1 MNTNNILVAENLS
14 YVYEDNNL
22 EAVKNVSLA
31 VSRGS
36 YVAILGLNGS
46 GKSTLARLLCGLLQ
60 PTTGKVEVFSENKAP
75 IGIVFQSPKNQIIA
89 SIVKTDTSF
98 GPENLGFSASE
109 TENIVLSSLKAVSL
123 EEKLEDFTS
132 NLSLGQTQKLA
143 LAGILSLNPDL
154 LILDESVS
162 MIDPVSRK
170 EILAFLDKLNAQG
183 KTIIHI
189 THDLD
194 EAERASR
201 ILVMEDGI
209 LVRDENSLDK
219 TDPFIKSHFCIDDGD
234 IGASSGIL
242 GDAVSEASSSATAVH
257 SAQANSGV
265 SAFQA
270 GSTVPAVHTVLASSG
285 VLASQADS
293 SVPAVHS
300 AQASSGVS
308 ASQASST
315 VSDSHTPQAPSK
327 EPASQAD
334 SSAQASSGV
343 PAFQAGSSA
352 TAVHTVQ
359 ASSGVSAFPADSSVS
374 APHTA
379 QANSEKS
386 AAEASTQQTNLY
398 LKNITFAYPG
408 ENPLYKD
415 FSLSFKA
422 GSLTA
427 IMGKSGGGKST
438 LFEIAS
444 GLLEPQSGE
453 ILAIE
458 RPVLALQEAE
468 SALFENF
475 AADDV
480 AFGPINKGLT
490 GKKLK
495 EKVVSSM
502 ELTGLEYSV
511 FGNRNTQA
519 LSGGEKRRLSLAGI
533 IALDSPVIIFD
544 EPTAGLDPKG
554 RKQIFET
561 LRKLSNQ
568 GKTVI
573 FSTHREEEAKIA
585 DRQIK
590 IENGKI
596 LFDSEIPPQKIDLE
610 KLTKFETLEGAGLL
624 KKLNGLSMGLYE
636 KKDSVIHKLPPV
648 AKYLVFLGAFL
659 SSIFLKS
666 IPLSLVSLGIALLYA
681 ALAKMPFKK
690 PLKSF
695 FGLLPWVLFFLLIQ
709 FFFFPINPGDT
720 VLLHFGIIRIT
731 MEKILISVK
740 SILHLATAI
749 FMIFGFMYSADEK
762 DILEGFK
769 KLIPSKSASLIL
781 VMIFRFIPLLAD
793 EASLIIKVQLIRG
806 GLGETKGFFNRV
818 RKLLPL
824 FVPLINRTLERSSN
838 MADALTARYF

>member
-1 MNTNNILVAENLS
+1 MNTNNIIQAENLS

-22 EAVKNVSLA
+22 EAVKNVSFA

-46 GKSTLARLLCGLLQ
+46 GKSTLARLLCGIYQ
-60 PTTGKVEVFSENKAP
+60 PSSGNVKIFSESKAP
-75 IGIVFQSPKNQIIA
+75 VGIVFQSPKNQIIA

-98 GPENLGFSASE
+98 GPENLGFSATE

-123 EEKLEDFTS
+123 EEKIEDFTA

-143 LAGILSLNPDL
+143 LAGILALNPDL

-170 EILAFLDKLNAQG
+170 EILDFLDKLNAQG

-189 THDLD
+189 THDLE
-194 EAERASR
+194 EAERANR
-201 ILVMEDGI
+201 ILVMEDGVLI
-209 LVRDENSLDK
+209 RDENSLDK
-219 TDPFIKSHFCIDDGD
+219 TDSFIKSHFCIDEGD
-234 IGASSGIL
+234 IGAGSRTIAFQASFSTKS
-242 GDAVSEASSSATAVH
+242 DSCVQASSEEVASQAGSSVSAVH
-257 SAQANSGV
+257 SVLADSKEHALQVV
-265 SAFQA
+265 SPTDVASTVQA
-270 GSTVPAVHTVLASSG
+270 GSEELASQAGSSAIASHTVLAS
-285 VLASQADS
+285 
-293 SVPAVHS
+293 
-300 AQASSGVS
+300 
-308 ASQASST
+308 
-315 VSDSHTPQAPSK
+315 
-327 EPASQAD
+327 
-334 SSAQASSGV
+334 
-343 PAFQAGSSA
+343 
-352 TAVHTVQ
+352 
-359 ASSGVSAFPADSSVS
+359 
-374 APHTA
+374 
-379 QANSEKS
+379 SEKS
-386 AAEASTQQTNLY
+386 AAEASTQETSLF

-408 ENPLYKD
+408 QNPLYKD
-415 FSLSFKA
+415 FSLSFKK

-453 ILAIE
+453 VLATE

-480 AFGPINKGLT
+480 AFGPINKGLA
-490 GKKLK
+490 GKRLK

-511 FGNRNTQA
+511 FGNRSTQA

-533 IALDSPVIIFD
+533 IAIDSPVIIFD

-573 FSTHREEEAKIA
+573 FSTHREEEAQFA

-596 LFDSEIPPQKIDLE
+596 LFDSEVDISEKSEIQSENSK
-610 KLTKFETLEGAGLL
+610 KLTKFETLEGASLL

-648 AKYLVFLGAFL
+648 AKYLVFLGFFL
-659 SSIFLKS
+659 TSIFLKT
-666 IPLSLVSLGIALLYA
+666 IPLSLINLGIALLYA

-709 FFFFPINPGDT
+709 FFFFPINQGDT
-720 VLLHFGIIRIT
+720 VLLHFGIIKIT
-731 MEKILISVK
+731 VEKILISVK

-749 FMIFGFMYSADEK
+749 FMIFGFMYSANEK

-818 RKLLPL
+818 QKLLPL

>member
-170 EILAFLDKLNAQG
+170 EILDFLDKLNAQG

-201 ILVMEDGI
+201 ILVMENGI
-209 LVRDENSLDK
+209 LVKDTCSLDK

-234 IGASSGIL
+234 IGADSGDL
-242 GDAVSEASSSATAVH
+242 GDAVS
-257 SAQANSGV
+257 G
-265 SAFQA
+265 
-270 GSTVPAVHTVLASSG
+270 
-285 VLASQADS
+285 
-293 SVPAVHS
+293 
-300 AQASSGVS
+300 
-308 ASQASST
+308 
-315 VSDSHTPQAPSK
+315 
-327 EPASQAD
+327 
-334 SSAQASSGV
+334 
-343 PAFQAGSSA
+343 
-352 TAVHTVQ
+352 
-359 ASSGVSAFPADSSVS
+359 ADSSVS
-374 APHTA
+374 ATHTA
-379 QANSEKS
+379 QAPSGVPASQSDSSATATHTVLAPSEKS
-386 AAEASTQQTNLY
+386 AAEASTQQTSLY

-596 LFDSEIPPQKIDLE
+596 LFDSEIPPQEIDSE

-720 VLLHFGIIRIT
+720 VLFHFGIIRIT
-731 MEKILISVK
+731 VEKILISVK

>member
-1 MNTNNILVAENLS
+1 MNTNNIIQAENLS

-22 EAVKNVSLA
+22 EAVKNVSFA

-46 GKSTLARLLCGLLQ
+46 GKSTLARLLCGIYQ
-60 PTTGKVEVFSENKAP
+60 PSSGNVKIFSESKAP
-75 IGIVFQSPKNQIIA
+75 VGIVFQSPKNQIIA

-98 GPENLGFSASE
+98 GPENLGFSATE

-123 EEKLEDFTS
+123 EEKIEDFTA

-143 LAGILSLNPDL
+143 LAGILALNPDL

-170 EILAFLDKLNAQG
+170 EILDFLDELNAQG

-189 THDLD
+189 THDLE
-194 EAERASR
+194 EAERANR
-201 ILVMEDGI
+201 ILVMEDGVLI
-209 LVRDENSLDK
+209 RDENSLDK
-219 TDPFIKSHFCIDDGD
+219 TDSFIKSHFCIDEGD
-234 IGASSGIL
+234 IGAGSRTI
-242 GDAVSEASSSATAVH
+242 
-257 SAQANSGV
+257 
-265 SAFQA
+265 AFQA
-270 GSTVPAVHTVLASSG
+270 GSEEHALQVVSPTDVAS
-285 VLASQADS
+285 
-293 SVPAVHS
+293 
-300 AQASSGVS
+300 
-308 ASQASST
+308 
-315 VSDSHTPQAPSK
+315 
-327 EPASQAD
+327 
-334 SSAQASSGV
+334 
-343 PAFQAGSSA
+343 
-352 TAVHTVQ
+352 TVQ
-359 ASSGVSAFPADSSVS
+359 ASSEEVASQTGSSATTSHSVLAS
-374 APHTA
+374 
-379 QANSEKS
+379 SEKS
-386 AAEASTQQTNLY
+386 AAEASTQQTCHF

-408 ENPLYKD
+408 QNPLYKD
-415 FSLSFKA
+415 FSLSFKK

-453 ILAIE
+453 VLATE

-480 AFGPINKGLT
+480 AFGPINKGLA
-490 GKKLK
+490 GKRLK

-511 FGNRNTQA
+511 FGNRSTQA

-533 IALDSPVIIFD
+533 IAIDSPVIIFD

-573 FSTHREEEAKIA
+573 FSTHREEEAQFA

-596 LFDSEIPPQKIDLE
+596 LFDSEVDISEKSENQSENSE
-610 KLTKFETLEGAGLL
+610 KLTKFETLEGASLL

-648 AKYLVFLGAFL
+648 AKYLVFLGFFL
-659 SSIFLKS
+659 TSIFLKT

-709 FFFFPINPGDT
+709 FFFFPINQGDT
-720 VLLHFGIIRIT
+720 VLLHFGFIKIT
-731 MEKILISVK
+731 VEKILISVK

-818 RKLLPL
+818 QKLLPL

>member
-1 MNTNNILVAENLS
+1 M
-14 YVYEDNNL
+14 
-22 EAVKNVSLA
+22 
-31 VSRGS
+31 
-36 YVAILGLNGS
+36 S
-46 GKSTLARLLCGLLQ
+46 G
-60 PTTGKVEVFSENKAP
+60 
-75 IGIVFQSPKNQIIA
+75 
-89 SIVKTDTSF
+89 
-98 GPENLGFSASE
+98 
-109 TENIVLSSLKAVSL
+109 
-123 EEKLEDFTS
+123 
-132 NLSLGQTQKLA
+132 
-143 LAGILSLNPDL
+143 
-154 LILDESVS
+154 
-162 MIDPVSRK
+162 
-170 EILAFLDKLNAQG
+170 
-183 KTIIHI
+183 
-189 THDLD
+189 
-194 EAERASR
+194 
-201 ILVMEDGI
+201 
-209 LVRDENSLDK
+209 
-219 TDPFIKSHFCIDDGD
+219 
-234 IGASSGIL
+234 
-242 GDAVSEASSSATAVH
+242 
-257 SAQANSGV
+257 
-265 SAFQA
+265 
-270 GSTVPAVHTVLASSG
+270 
-285 VLASQADS
+285 
-293 SVPAVHS
+293 
-300 AQASSGVS
+300 
-308 ASQASST
+308 
-315 VSDSHTPQAPSK
+315 
-327 EPASQAD
+327 
-334 SSAQASSGV
+334 
-343 PAFQAGSSA
+343 AGSSA
-352 TAVHTVQ
+352 TAVHTAQVSSEKPASQADSSTTAPHTVQ
-359 ASSGVSAFPADSSVS
+359 AS
-374 APHTA
+374 
-379 QANSEKS
+379 SEKS
-386 AAEASTQQTNLY
+386 AAEASTHQTSLY

-596 LFDSEIPPQKIDLE
+596 LFDSEIPPQEIDSE

-720 VLLHFGIIRIT
+720 VLFHFGIIRIT
-731 MEKILISVK
+731 VEKILVSVK

-818 RKLLPL
+818 QKLLPL

>member
-1 MNTNNILVAENLS
+1 MNTNNIIQAENLS

-22 EAVKNVSLA
+22 EAVKNVSFA

-46 GKSTLARLLCGLLQ
+46 GKSTLARLLCGLLK
-60 PTTGKVEVFSENKAP
+60 PTKGNVEVFSENKAP

-98 GPENLGFSASE
+98 GPENLGFSATE
-109 TENIVLSSLKAVSL
+109 TENIVLSSLKTVSL
-123 EEKLEDFTS
+123 EEKIEDFTA

-143 LAGILSLNPDL
+143 LAGILALNPDL

-170 EILAFLDKLNAQG
+170 EILDFLDELNAQG

-189 THDLD
+189 THDLE
-194 EAERASR
+194 EAERANR
-201 ILVMEDGI
+201 ILVMEDGVLI
-209 LVRDENSLDK
+209 RDENSLDK
-219 TDPFIKSHFCIDDGD
+219 TDSFVREHFCIDESDAGSEEVALQVVSPTD
-234 IGASSGIL
+234 VASTVQASSSDW
-242 GDAVSEASSSATAVH
+242 GDAVSGAGSSATAL
-257 SAQANSGV
+257 
-265 SAFQA
+265 
-270 GSTVPAVHTVLASSG
+270 HTVLASS
-285 VLASQADS
+285 
-293 SVPAVHS
+293 
-300 AQASSGVS
+300 
-308 ASQASST
+308 
-315 VSDSHTPQAPSK
+315 
-327 EPASQAD
+327 
-334 SSAQASSGV
+334 
-343 PAFQAGSSA
+343 
-352 TAVHTVQ
+352 
-359 ASSGVSAFPADSSVS
+359 
-374 APHTA
+374 
-379 QANSEKS
+379 EKS
-386 AAEASTQQTNLY
+386 AAKASTQQTCLF

-408 ENPLYKD
+408 QNPLYKD
-415 FSLSFKA
+415 FSLSFKK

-453 ILAIE
+453 VLATE

-480 AFGPINKGLT
+480 AFGPINKGLA
-490 GKKLK
+490 GKRLK

-511 FGNRNTQA
+511 FGNRSTQA

-533 IALDSPVIIFD
+533 IAIDSPVIIFD

-596 LFDSEIPPQKIDLE
+596 LFDSEVDISEKSENQSENSE
-610 KLTKFETLEGAGLL
+610 KLTKFETLEGASLL

-648 AKYLVFLGAFL
+648 AKYLVFLGFFL
-659 SSIFLKS
+659 ISIFLKT
-666 IPLSLVSLGIALLYA
+666 IPLSLVNLGIALLYA

-709 FFFFPINPGDT
+709 FFFFPINQGDT
-720 VLLHFGIIRIT
+720 VLLHFGIIKIT
-731 MEKILISVK
+731 VEKILISVK

-818 RKLLPL
+818 QKLLPL
-824 FVPLINRTLERSSN
+824 FVPLINRTLERSRN

>member
-1 MNTNNILVAENLS
+1 MNTNNIIQAENLS

-22 EAVKNVSLA
+22 EAVKNVSFA

-46 GKSTLARLLCGLLQ
+46 GKSTLARLLCGIYQ
-60 PTTGKVEVFSENKAP
+60 PSSGNVKIFSESKTP
-75 IGIVFQSPKNQIIA
+75 VGIVFQSPKNQIIA

-98 GPENLGFSASE
+98 GPENLGFSATE

-123 EEKLEDFTS
+123 EEKIEDFTS
-132 NLSLGQTQKLA
+132 TLSLGQTQKLA
-143 LAGILSLNPDL
+143 LAGILALNPDL

-170 EILAFLDKLNAQG
+170 EILDFLDKLNAQG

-189 THDLD
+189 THDLE
-194 EAERASR
+194 EAERANR

-209 LVRDENSLDK
+209 LIRDESSLDK
-219 TDPFIKSHFCIDDGD
+219 TDSFVREHFCLEGV
-234 IGASSGIL
+234 GLGNL
-242 GDAVSEASSSATAVH
+242 GDAVSEA
-257 SAQANSGV
+257 
-265 SAFQA
+265 
-270 GSTVPAVHTVLASSG
+270 
-285 VLASQADS
+285 
-293 SVPAVHS
+293 
-300 AQASSGVS
+300 
-308 ASQASST
+308 
-315 VSDSHTPQAPSK
+315 
-327 EPASQAD
+327 
-334 SSAQASSGV
+334 
-343 PAFQAGSSA
+343 GSSA
-352 TAVHTVQ
+352 TASHSVLANSGVPASQAGSSVSAVHSVLADSKEHALQVVSPTDVDSTVQ
-359 ASSGVSAFPADSSVS
+359 ASSGFA
-374 APHTA
+374 
-379 QANSEKS
+379 
-386 AAEASTQQTNLY
+386 AAEASTQETSLF
-398 LKNITFAYPG
+398 LKNLTFAYPG
-408 ENPLYKD
+408 QNPLYKD
-415 FSLSFKA
+415 FSLSFKK

-453 ILAIE
+453 VLATE

-480 AFGPINKGLT
+480 AFGPINKGLA

-511 FGNRNTQA
+511 FGNRSTQA

-533 IALDSPVIIFD
+533 IAIDSPVIIFD

-596 LFDSEIPPQKIDLE
+596 LFDSEVDISENSENQSENSE
-610 KLTKFETLEGAGLL
+610 KLTKFETLEGASLL

-648 AKYLVFLGAFL
+648 AKYLVFLGFFL
-659 SSIFLKS
+659 TSIFLKT

-709 FFFFPINPGDT
+709 FFFFPINKGDT
-720 VLLHFGIIRIT
+720 ILLHFGIIKIT
-731 MEKILISVK
+731 VEKILISVK

-824 FVPLINRTLERSSN
+824 FVPLISRTLERANN

>member
-1 MNTNNILVAENLS
+1 MNTNNIIQAENLS

-22 EAVKNVSLA
+22 EAVKNVSFA

-46 GKSTLARLLCGLLQ
+46 GKSTLARLLCGIYQ
-60 PTTGKVEVFSENKAP
+60 PSSGNVKIFSESKAP
-75 IGIVFQSPKNQIIA
+75 VGIVFQSPKNQIIA

-98 GPENLGFSASE
+98 GPENLGFSATE

-123 EEKLEDFTS
+123 EEKIEDFTA

-143 LAGILSLNPDL
+143 LAGILALNPDL

-170 EILAFLDKLNAQG
+170 EILDFLDELNAQG

-189 THDLD
+189 THDLE
-194 EAERASR
+194 EAERANR
-201 ILVMEDGI
+201 ILVMEDGVLI
-209 LVRDENSLDK
+209 RDENSLDK
-219 TDPFIKSHFCIDDGD
+219 TDSFIKSHFCIDEGD
-234 IGASSGIL
+234 IGAGSRTI
-242 GDAVSEASSSATAVH
+242 
-257 SAQANSGV
+257 
-265 SAFQA
+265 AFQA
-270 GSTVPAVHTVLASSG
+270 GSEEHALQVVSPTDVAS
-285 VLASQADS
+285 
-293 SVPAVHS
+293 
-300 AQASSGVS
+300 
-308 ASQASST
+308 
-315 VSDSHTPQAPSK
+315 
-327 EPASQAD
+327 
-334 SSAQASSGV
+334 
-343 PAFQAGSSA
+343 
-352 TAVHTVQ
+352 TVQ
-359 ASSGVSAFPADSSVS
+359 ASSEEVASQTGSSATTSHSVLAS
-374 APHTA
+374 
-379 QANSEKS
+379 SEKS
-386 AAEASTQQTNLY
+386 AAEASTQQTCLF

-408 ENPLYKD
+408 QNPLYKD
-415 FSLSFKA
+415 FSLSFKK

-453 ILAIE
+453 VLATE

-480 AFGPINKGLT
+480 AFGPINKGLA
-490 GKKLK
+490 GKRLK

-511 FGNRNTQA
+511 FGNRSTQA

-533 IALDSPVIIFD
+533 IAIDSPVIIFD

-573 FSTHREEEAKIA
+573 FSTHREEEAQFA

-596 LFDSEIPPQKIDLE
+596 LFDSEVDISEKSENQSENSE
-610 KLTKFETLEGAGLL
+610 KLTKFETLEGASLL

-648 AKYLVFLGAFL
+648 AKYLVFLGFFL
-659 SSIFLKS
+659 TSIFLKT

-709 FFFFPINPGDT
+709 FFFFPINQGDT
-720 VLLHFGIIRIT
+720 VLLHFGFIKIT
-731 MEKILISVK
+731 VEKILISVK

-781 VMIFRFIPLLAD
+781 VMIFRFIPLLAE

-818 RKLLPL
+818 QKLLPL

>member
-1 MNTNNILVAENLS
+1 MNTNKIIQAENLS

-22 EAVKNVSLA
+22 EAVKNVSFA

-46 GKSTLARLLCGLLQ
+46 GKSTLARLLCGLLK
-60 PTTGKVEVFSENKAP
+60 PTKGNVEVFSENKAP

-89 SIVKTDTSF
+89 SIVKTDTGF
-98 GPENLGFSASE
+98 GPNNLGFSASE

-123 EEKLEDFTS
+123 EEKIEDFTA

-143 LAGILSLNPDL
+143 LAGILALNPDL

-170 EILAFLDKLNAQG
+170 EILDFLDKLNAQG

-189 THDLD
+189 THDLE
-194 EAERASR
+194 EAEKANR
-201 ILVMEDGI
+201 ILVMENGV
-209 LVRDENSLDK
+209 LVRDESSLDK
-219 TDPFIKSHFCIDDGD
+219 DDSFIKSHFCIDESD
-234 IGASSGIL
+234 
-242 GDAVSEASSSATAVH
+242 
-257 SAQANSGV
+257 
-265 SAFQA
+265 A
-270 GSTVPAVHTVLASSG
+270 GSGTI
-285 VLASQADS
+285 
-293 SVPAVHS
+293 
-300 AQASSGVS
+300 
-308 ASQASST
+308 
-315 VSDSHTPQAPSK
+315 
-327 EPASQAD
+327 
-334 SSAQASSGV
+334 
-343 PAFQAGSSA
+343 AFQAGSSA
-352 TAVHTVQ
+352 TALHTVR
-359 ASSGVSAFPADSSVS
+359 AS
-374 APHTA
+374 
-379 QANSEKS
+379 SEKS
-386 AAEASTQQTNLY
+386 AAEASTQETSLF

-408 ENPLYKD
+408 QNPLYKD
-415 FSLSFKA
+415 FSLSFKTS
-422 GSLTA
+422 SLTA

-453 ILAIE
+453 VLATE

-480 AFGPINKGLT
+480 AFGPINKGLA
-490 GKKLK
+490 GKRLK

-511 FGNRNTQA
+511 FGNRSTQA

-533 IALDSPVIIFD
+533 IAIDSPVIIFD

-596 LFDSEIPPQKIDLE
+596 LFDSEVDISEKSENQSENSE
-610 KLTKFETLEGAGLL
+610 KLTKFETLEGASLL

-648 AKYLVFLGAFL
+648 AKYLVFLGFFL
-659 SSIFLKS
+659 TSIFLKT

-709 FFFFPINPGDT
+709 FFFFPINKGDT
-720 VLLHFGIIRIT
+720 ILLHFGIIKIT
-731 MEKILISVK
+731 VEKILISVK

-824 FVPLINRTLERSSN
+824 FVPLISRTLERANN

>member
-170 EILAFLDKLNAQG
+170 EILDFLDKLNAQG

-194 EAERASR
+194 EAEKASR
-201 ILVMEDGI
+201 ILVMENGI
-209 LVRDENSLDK
+209 LVKDAYSLDK

-234 IGASSGIL
+234 IGADSGNL
-242 GDAVSEASSSATAVH
+242 GDAVS
-257 SAQANSGV
+257 G
-265 SAFQA
+265 
-270 GSTVPAVHTVLASSG
+270 
-285 VLASQADS
+285 
-293 SVPAVHS
+293 
-300 AQASSGVS
+300 
-308 ASQASST
+308 
-315 VSDSHTPQAPSK
+315 
-327 EPASQAD
+327 
-334 SSAQASSGV
+334 
-343 PAFQAGSSA
+343 AGSSA
-352 TAVHTVQ
+352 TAVHTVL
-359 ASSGVSAFPADSSVS
+359 APSGVLASLADSTVS

-379 QANSEKS
+379 QANSEELASLADSSATAVHSALAPSEEPASLAGSSVSAPHTVQASSEKS
-386 AAEASTQQTNLY
+386 AAEASTQQTSLY

-554 RKQIFET
+554 RKQIFKT

-596 LFDSEIPPQKIDLE
+596 LFDSEIPPQEIDSE

-731 MEKILISVK
+731 VEKILISVK

>member
-1 MNTNNILVAENLS
+1 MNTNNIIQAENLS

-22 EAVKNVSLA
+22 EAVKNVSFA

-46 GKSTLARLLCGLLQ
+46 GKSTLARLLCGIYQ
-60 PTTGKVEVFSENKAP
+60 PSSGNVKIFSESKAP
-75 IGIVFQSPKNQIIA
+75 VGIVFQSPKNQIIA
-89 SIVKTDTSF
+89 SIVKTDTEF
-98 GPENLGFSASE
+98 GPENLGFSATE
-109 TENIVLSSLKAVSL
+109 TENIVLSSLKTVSL
-123 EEKLEDFTS
+123 EEKIEDFTA

-143 LAGILSLNPDL
+143 LAGILALNPDL

-170 EILAFLDKLNAQG
+170 EILDFLDRENQKG

-194 EAERASR
+194 EAERANR
-201 ILVMEDGI
+201 ILVMENGVLI
-209 LVRDENSLDK
+209 RDDNSLDK
-219 TDPFIKSHFCIDDGD
+219 DDSFIKSHFCIDEGD
-234 IGASSGIL
+234 IGTGSRTI
-242 GDAVSEASSSATAVH
+242 
-257 SAQANSGV
+257 
-265 SAFQA
+265 AFQA
-270 GSTVPAVHTVLASSG
+270 
-285 VLASQADS
+285 DF
-293 SVPAVHS
+293 S
-300 AQASSGVS
+300 AK
-308 ASQASST
+308 
-315 VSDSHTPQAPSK
+315 SDSC
-327 EPASQAD
+327 
-334 SSAQASSGV
+334 V
-343 PAFQAGSSA
+343 QAGSEEHALQVVSP
-352 TAVHTVQ
+352 TDVDSTVQ
-359 ASSGVSAFPADSSVS
+359 ASSGFA
-374 APHTA
+374 
-379 QANSEKS
+379 
-386 AAEASTQQTNLY
+386 AAEASTQQTCLF

-408 ENPLYKD
+408 QNPLYKD
-415 FSLSFKA
+415 FSLSFKS
-422 GSLTA
+422 GSLIA

-453 ILAIE
+453 VLATE

-596 LFDSEIPPQKIDLE
+596 LFDSEVDISEKSENQSENSE
-610 KLTKFETLEGAGLL
+610 KLTKFETLEGASLL

-636 KKDSVIHKLPPV
+636 KKDSIIHKLPPV
-648 AKYLVFLGAFL
+648 AKYLVFLGFFL
-659 SSIFLKS
+659 TSIFLKS

-709 FFFFPINPGDT
+709 FFFFPINKEDT
-720 VLLHFGIIRIT
+720 ILLHFGIIKIT
-731 MEKILISVK
+731 VEKILISVK

-824 FVPLINRTLERSSN
+824 FVPLINRTLERSNN

>member
-170 EILAFLDKLNAQG
+170 EILDFLDKLNTQG

-194 EAERASR
+194 EAEKASR
-201 ILVMEDGI
+201 ILVMEDGV

-219 TDPFIKSHFCIDDGD
+219 DDPFIKSHFCIDDGD
-234 IGASSGIL
+234 IGADSDVL
-242 GDAVSEASSSATAVH
+242 ADAVS
-257 SAQANSGV
+257 G
-265 SAFQA
+265 A
-270 GSTVPAVHTVLASSG
+270 G
-285 VLASQADS
+285 
-293 SVPAVHS
+293 
-300 AQASSGVS
+300 
-308 ASQASST
+308 
-315 VSDSHTPQAPSK
+315 
-327 EPASQAD
+327 
-334 SSAQASSGV
+334 
-343 PAFQAGSSA
+343 
-352 TAVHTVQ
+352 
-359 ASSGVSAFPADSSVS
+359 SSVS

-379 QANSEKS
+379 QVSSGVPASQAGSSATAPHTAQANSGVPASQAGSSVSDSHTAQASSEKS
-386 AAEASTQQTNLY
+386 AAEASTQQTSLY

-554 RKQIFET
+554 RKQIFKT

-596 LFDSEIPPQKIDLE
+596 LFDSEISPQKIDLE

-731 MEKILISVK
+731 VEKILISVK

>member
-60 PTTGKVEVFSENKAP
+60 PATGKVEVFSENKAP

-170 EILAFLDKLNAQG
+170 EILDFLDELNAKG

-201 ILVMEDGI
+201 ILVMENGI
-209 LVRDENSLDK
+209 LVKDACSLDK
-219 TDPFIKSHFCIDDGD
+219 TDSFIKSHFCIDDGD
-234 IGASSGIL
+234 IGA
-242 GDAVSEASSSATAVH
+242 
-257 SAQANSGV
+257 
-265 SAFQA
+265 
-270 GSTVPAVHTVLASSG
+270 GST
-285 VLASQADS
+285 
-293 SVPAVHS
+293 
-300 AQASSGVS
+300 
-308 ASQASST
+308 
-315 VSDSHTPQAPSK
+315 
-327 EPASQAD
+327 
-334 SSAQASSGV
+334 
-343 PAFQAGSSA
+343 A

-359 ASSGVSAFPADSSVS
+359 ASSEEPASLASSSVSAVHTVQAPSEKSASLAGSTVS

-379 QANSEKS
+379 QASSEKS
-386 AAEASTQQTNLY
+386 AAEASTQQTSLY

-415 FSLSFKA
+415 FSLSFKT

-720 VLLHFGIIRIT
+720 VLFHFGIIRIT
-731 MEKILISVK
+731 VEKILISVK

>member
-170 EILAFLDKLNAQG
+170 EILDFLDKLNAQG

-194 EAERASR
+194 EAEKASR
-201 ILVMEDGI
+201 ILVMEDGV

-219 TDPFIKSHFCIDDGD
+219 DDPFIKSHFCIDDGD
-234 IGASSGIL
+234 IGAGSGNL
-242 GDAVSEASSSATAVH
+242 GDAVSEASSSATAIH
-257 SAQANSGV
+257 TAQANSGV
-265 SAFQA
+265 SASLA
-270 GSTVPAVHTVLASSG
+270 G
-285 VLASQADS
+285 
-293 SVPAVHS
+293 
-300 AQASSGVS
+300 
-308 ASQASST
+308 
-315 VSDSHTPQAPSK
+315 
-327 EPASQAD
+327 
-334 SSAQASSGV
+334 
-343 PAFQAGSSA
+343 
-352 TAVHTVQ
+352 
-359 ASSGVSAFPADSSVS
+359 SSVS
-374 APHTA
+374 APHTV

-386 AAEASTQQTNLY
+386 AAEASTQQTSLY

-408 ENPLYKD
+408 GKPLYKD

-720 VLLHFGIIRIT
+720 VLFHFGIIRIT
-731 MEKILISVK
+731 VEKILISVK

>member
-60 PTTGKVEVFSENKAP
+60 PTTGKVKVFSENKAP

-170 EILAFLDKLNAQG
+170 EILAFLDELNAQG

-201 ILVMEDGI
+201 ILVMEDGV
-209 LVRDENSLDK
+209 LVRDKNSLDK
-219 TDPFIKSHFCIDDGD
+219 TDPFIKSHFCIDKGD
-234 IGASSGIL
+234 IGAGSSNL
-242 GDAVSEASSSATAVH
+242 DDAVSGAGSTVSAPHTVLAPSEEPAFPAGSSATAVH
-257 SAQANSGV
+257 SAQA
-265 SAFQA
+265 
-270 GSTVPAVHTVLASSG
+270 SSG
-285 VLASQADS
+285 V
-293 SVPAVHS
+293 
-300 AQASSGVS
+300 
-308 ASQASST
+308 
-315 VSDSHTPQAPSK
+315 
-327 EPASQAD
+327 PASQAD
-334 SSAQASSGV
+334 SSA
-343 PAFQAGSSA
+343 
-352 TAVHTVQ
+352 TAPHSVQ
-359 ASSGVSAFPADSSVS
+359 AS
-374 APHTA
+374 
-379 QANSEKS
+379 SEKS
-386 AAEASTQQTNLY
+386 AAEASTQQTSLY

-596 LFDSEIPPQKIDLE
+596 LFDSKIPPQEIDSE
-610 KLTKFETLEGAGLL
+610 KLTKFETLEGARLL

-720 VLLHFGIIRIT
+720 VLFHFGIIRIT
-731 MEKILISVK
+731 VEKILISVK

-818 RKLLPL
+818 QKLLPL

>member
-36 YVAILGLNGS
+36 YLAILGLNGS

-60 PTTGKVEVFSENKAP
+60 PTTGKVEVFSDNKAP

-98 GPENLGFSASE
+98 GPENLGFSVSE

-170 EILAFLDKLNAQG
+170 EILDFLDELNAQG

-219 TDPFIKSHFCIDDGD
+219 NDPFIKSHFCIDDGD
-234 IGASSGIL
+234 IGADSGNL
-242 GDAVSEASSSATAVH
+242 GDAVS
-257 SAQANSGV
+257 G
-265 SAFQA
+265 
-270 GSTVPAVHTVLASSG
+270 
-285 VLASQADS
+285 AD
-293 SVPAVHS
+293 
-300 AQASSGVS
+300 
-308 ASQASST
+308 
-315 VSDSHTPQAPSK
+315 
-327 EPASQAD
+327 
-334 SSAQASSGV
+334 
-343 PAFQAGSSA
+343 SSA

-359 ASSGVSAFPADSSVS
+359 VPSKEPASLADSSAT

-379 QANSEKS
+379 QAPSEKS
-386 AAEASTQQTNLY
+386 AAEASTQQTSLY

-554 RKQIFET
+554 RKQIFKT

-596 LFDSEIPPQKIDLE
+596 LFDSEIQPQEIDSE

-731 MEKILISVK
+731 VEKILISVK

-781 VMIFRFIPLLAD
+781 VMMFRFIPLLAD

-806 GLGETKGFFNRV
+806 GLGDTKGFFNRV

>member
-98 GPENLGFSASE
+98 GPENLGFSVSE

-170 EILAFLDKLNAQG
+170 EILDFLDKLNAQG

-194 EAERASR
+194 EAEKASR
-201 ILVMEDGI
+201 ILVMEDGV

-219 TDPFIKSHFCIDDGD
+219 DDPFIKSHFCIDDGD
-234 IGASSGIL
+234 IGADSGNL
-242 GDAVSEASSSATAVH
+242 DDAVSEAGSS
-257 SAQANSGV
+257 
-265 SAFQA
+265 
-270 GSTVPAVHTVLASSG
+270 VPAVHTV
-285 VLASQADS
+285 
-293 SVPAVHS
+293 
-300 AQASSGVS
+300 
-308 ASQASST
+308 
-315 VSDSHTPQAPSK
+315 QAPSK
-327 EPASQAD
+327 EPAFPAGSSTTAVHTSQAN
-334 SSAQASSGV
+334 SSV
-343 PAFQAGSSA
+343 PASLAGSSA
-352 TAVHTVQ
+352 TAVHTAQTSSEKSAFPAGSSTTAVHTVQ
-359 ASSGVSAFPADSSVS
+359 ASSGVLASQAGSGNFGDAVSGAGSSATAVHTAQVSSEKPASQADSSTT
-374 APHTA
+374 APHTV
-379 QANSEKS
+379 QASSEKS
-386 AAEASTQQTNLY
+386 AAEASTHQTSLY

-720 VLLHFGIIRIT
+720 VLFHFGIIRIT
-731 MEKILISVK
+731 VEKILVSVK

-818 RKLLPL
+818 QKLLPL

>member
-123 EEKLEDFTS
+123 EEKIEDFTS

-170 EILAFLDKLNAQG
+170 EILAFLDELNAQG

-201 ILVMEDGI
+201 ILVMENGI
-209 LVRDENSLDK
+209 LVKDACSLDK
-219 TDPFIKSHFCIDDGD
+219 TDSFIKSHFCIDEGD
-234 IGASSGIL
+234 IGAGSGNL
-242 GDAVSEASSSATAVH
+242 GDAVSGAGSSATA
-257 SAQANSGV
+257 
-265 SAFQA
+265 
-270 GSTVPAVHTVLASSG
+270 PHT
-285 VLASQADS
+285 
-293 SVPAVHS
+293 
-300 AQASSGVS
+300 AQASSEKS
-308 ASQASST
+308 AF
-315 VSDSHTPQAPSK
+315 P
-327 EPASQAD
+327 
-334 SSAQASSGV
+334 
-343 PAFQAGSSA
+343 AGSSA

-359 ASSGVSAFPADSSVS
+359 ANSGVPASLAGSTATAVHTAQASSEEPTSLAGSSAT

-379 QANSEKS
+379 QAPSEKS
-386 AAEASTQQTNLY
+386 AAEASTQQTSLY

-453 ILAIE
+453 ILAID

-596 LFDSEIPPQKIDLE
+596 LFDSEIPPQEIDSE

-720 VLLHFGIIRIT
+720 VLFHFGIIRIT
-731 MEKILISVK
+731 VEKILVSVK

>member
-201 ILVMEDGI
+201 ILVMENGI
-209 LVRDENSLDK
+209 LVKDAYSLDK
-219 TDPFIKSHFCIDDGD
+219 TDSFIKSHFCIDESDAEAGSEEV
-234 IGASSGIL
+234 ASQVGSPTDVDSTVL
-242 GDAVSEASSSATAVH
+242 V
-257 SAQANSGV
+257 NSGF
-265 SAFQA
+265 A
-270 GSTVPAVHTVLASSG
+270 
-285 VLASQADS
+285 
-293 SVPAVHS
+293 
-300 AQASSGVS
+300 
-308 ASQASST
+308 
-315 VSDSHTPQAPSK
+315 
-327 EPASQAD
+327 
-334 SSAQASSGV
+334 
-343 PAFQAGSSA
+343 
-352 TAVHTVQ
+352 
-359 ASSGVSAFPADSSVS
+359 
-374 APHTA
+374 
-379 QANSEKS
+379 
-386 AAEASTQQTNLY
+386 AAEASTQETSLY

-502 ELTGLEYSV
+502 ELTGLDYSL
-511 FGNRNTQA
+511 FGNRNTKA

-533 IALDSPVIIFD
+533 IALDSSILLFD
-544 EPTAGLDPKG
+544 EPTAGLDPQG
-554 RKQIFET
+554 RKQILKT
-561 LRKLSNQ
+561 LEKLSKQ

-573 FSTHREEEAKIA
+573 YSTHREEEAKIA
-585 DRQIK
+585 NRQLK
-590 IENGKI
+590 IENGEI
-596 LFDSEIPPQKIDLE
+596 LYDSDVNFEKTAKNQVKGEISTE
-610 KLTKFETLEGAGLL
+610 KLVGFQRLEGVSLL
-624 KKLNGLSMGLYE
+624 KKLNGLSTGLYE
-636 KKDSVIHKLPPV
+636 KKDSVIHKLSPL
-648 AKYLVFLGAFL
+648 AKYLVFLGLFL
-659 SSIFLKS
+659 TSIFLKS
-666 IPLSLVSLGIALLYA
+666 IPLSLLSLGVAFVYA
-681 ALAKMPFKK
+681 ILAKLPLKK

-695 FGLLPWVLFFLLIQ
+695 FVLFPWVLFFLVLQ
-709 FFFFPINPGDT
+709 FLFFPINPGDT
-720 VLLHFGIIRIT
+720 ILFHFGIIKIT
-731 MEKILISVK
+731 VEKILISVK
-740 SILHLATAI
+740 SILHLATGI
-749 FMIFGFMYSADEK
+749 LLIFGFMYSTDEK

-793 EASLIIKVQLIRG
+793 EASLIIKVQLVRG
-806 GLGETKGFFNRV
+806 GLGDVKGFFNRL

-824 FVPLINRTLERSSN
+824 FVPLINRTLERANSV
-838 MADALTARYF
+838 AEALTARYF

>member
-170 EILAFLDKLNAQG
+170 EILDFLDELNAKG

-201 ILVMEDGI
+201 ILVMENGI
-209 LVRDENSLDK
+209 LVKDACSLDK
-219 TDPFIKSHFCIDDGD
+219 TDSFIKSHFCIDDGD
-234 IGASSGIL
+234 IGA
-242 GDAVSEASSSATAVH
+242 
-257 SAQANSGV
+257 
-265 SAFQA
+265 
-270 GSTVPAVHTVLASSG
+270 GST
-285 VLASQADS
+285 
-293 SVPAVHS
+293 
-300 AQASSGVS
+300 
-308 ASQASST
+308 
-315 VSDSHTPQAPSK
+315 
-327 EPASQAD
+327 
-334 SSAQASSGV
+334 
-343 PAFQAGSSA
+343 A

-359 ASSGVSAFPADSSVS
+359 ASSEEPASLASSSVSAVHTVQAPSEKSASLAGSTVS

-379 QANSEKS
+379 QASSEKS
-386 AAEASTQQTNLY
+386 AAEASTQQTSLY

-596 LFDSEIPPQKIDLE
+596 LFDSEIPPQEIDSE

-720 VLLHFGIIRIT
+720 VLFHFGIIRIT
-731 MEKILISVK
+731 VEKILISVK

>member
-98 GPENLGFSASE
+98 GPENLGFSVSE

-170 EILAFLDKLNAQG
+170 EILAFLDELNAQG

-209 LVRDENSLDK
+209 LVKDACSLDK
-219 TDPFIKSHFCIDDGD
+219 TDSFIKSHFCIDKGD
-234 IGASSGIL
+234 IGADSGNL
-242 GDAVSEASSSATAVH
+242 GDAVSD
-257 SAQANSGV
+257 
-265 SAFQA
+265 A
-270 GSTVPAVHTVLASSG
+270 G
-285 VLASQADS
+285 
-293 SVPAVHS
+293 
-300 AQASSGVS
+300 
-308 ASQASST
+308 
-315 VSDSHTPQAPSK
+315 
-327 EPASQAD
+327 
-334 SSAQASSGV
+334 
-343 PAFQAGSSA
+343 
-352 TAVHTVQ
+352 
-359 ASSGVSAFPADSSVS
+359 SSVS

-379 QANSEKS
+379 QVSSGVPASQAGSSATAPHTVQASSEELAFPAGSSVSATHTVQVSSEKS
-386 AAEASTQQTNLY
+386 AAEDSTQQTSLY

-408 ENPLYKD
+408 EDPLYKD
-415 FSLSFKA
+415 FSLSFKV

-533 IALDSPVIIFD
+533 IALESPVIIFD

-666 IPLSLVSLGIALLYA
+666 IPLSLVSLGIVLLYA

-709 FFFFPINPGDT
+709 FFFFPINPSDT
-720 VLLHFGIIRIT
+720 VLFHFGIIRIT
-731 MEKILISVK
+731 VEKILVSVK

>member
-98 GPENLGFSASE
+98 GPENLGFSVSE

-170 EILAFLDKLNAQG
+170 EILDFLDKLNAQG

-201 ILVMEDGI
+201 ILVMEDGV
-209 LVRDENSLDK
+209 LVRDKNSLDK

-234 IGASSGIL
+234 IGAGSGNL
-242 GDAVSEASSSATAVH
+242 DDAVS
-257 SAQANSGV
+257 G
-265 SAFQA
+265 A
-270 GSTVPAVHTVLASSG
+270 GSSVTAVHTVLA
-285 VLASQADS
+285 
-293 SVPAVHS
+293 P
-300 AQASSGVS
+300 SGVS
-308 ASQASST
+308 ASQADST
-315 VSDSHTPQAPSK
+315 VSDSHT
-327 EPASQAD
+327 
-334 SSAQASSGV
+334 AQASSSV
-343 PAFQAGSSA
+343 PAFPAGSSA
-352 TAVHTVQ
+352 TATHTVL
-359 ASSGVSAFPADSSVS
+359 AS
-374 APHTA
+374 
-379 QANSEKS
+379 SEKS
-386 AAEASTQQTNLY
+386 AAEASTQQTSLY

-596 LFDSEIPPQKIDLE
+596 LFDSEIPPQEIDSE

-720 VLLHFGIIRIT
+720 VLFHFGIIRIT
-731 MEKILISVK
+731 VEKILISVK

>member
-170 EILAFLDKLNAQG
+170 EILDFLDKLNTQG

-194 EAERASR
+194 EAEKASR
-201 ILVMEDGI
+201 ILVMEDGV

-219 TDPFIKSHFCIDDGD
+219 DDPFIKSHFCIDDGD
-234 IGASSGIL
+234 IGADSDVL
-242 GDAVSEASSSATAVH
+242 ADAVS
-257 SAQANSGV
+257 G
-265 SAFQA
+265 A
-270 GSTVPAVHTVLASSG
+270 G
-285 VLASQADS
+285 
-293 SVPAVHS
+293 
-300 AQASSGVS
+300 
-308 ASQASST
+308 
-315 VSDSHTPQAPSK
+315 
-327 EPASQAD
+327 
-334 SSAQASSGV
+334 
-343 PAFQAGSSA
+343 
-352 TAVHTVQ
+352 
-359 ASSGVSAFPADSSVS
+359 SSVS

-379 QANSEKS
+379 QVSSGVPASQAGSSATAPHTAQANSGVPASQAGSSVSDSHTAQASSEKS
-386 AAEASTQQTNLY
+386 AAEASTQQTSLY

-554 RKQIFET
+554 RKQIFKT

-596 LFDSEIPPQKIDLE
+596 LFDSEISPQKIDLE

-731 MEKILISVK
+731 VEKILISVK

-824 FVPLINRTLERSSN
+824 FVPLINRTLERSST

>member
-1 MNTNNILVAENLS
+1 MNTNNIIQAENLS

-22 EAVKNVSLA
+22 EAVKNVSFA

-46 GKSTLARLLCGLLQ
+46 GKSTLARLLCGIYQ
-60 PTTGKVEVFSENKAP
+60 PSSGNVKIFSESKAP
-75 IGIVFQSPKNQIIA
+75 VGIVFQSPKNQIIA

-98 GPENLGFSASE
+98 GPENLGFSATE

-123 EEKLEDFTS
+123 EEKIEDFTA

-143 LAGILSLNPDL
+143 LAGILALNPDL

-170 EILAFLDKLNAQG
+170 EILDFLDKLNAQG

-189 THDLD
+189 THDLE
-194 EAERASR
+194 EAERANR

-209 LVRDENSLDK
+209 LIRDESSLDK
-219 TDPFIKSHFCIDDGD
+219 TDSFVREHFCLEGV
-234 IGASSGIL
+234 GLGNL
-242 GDAVSEASSSATAVH
+242 GDTVSE
-257 SAQANSGV
+257 
-265 SAFQA
+265 
-270 GSTVPAVHTVLASSG
+270 
-285 VLASQADS
+285 
-293 SVPAVHS
+293 
-300 AQASSGVS
+300 
-308 ASQASST
+308 
-315 VSDSHTPQAPSK
+315 
-327 EPASQAD
+327 
-334 SSAQASSGV
+334 
-343 PAFQAGSSA
+343 AGSSA
-352 TAVHTVQ
+352 TASHSVLANSGVPASQAGSSVSAVHSVLADSKEHALQVVSPTDVDSTVQ
-359 ASSGVSAFPADSSVS
+359 ASSGFA
-374 APHTA
+374 
-379 QANSEKS
+379 
-386 AAEASTQQTNLY
+386 AAEASTQETSLF
-398 LKNITFAYPG
+398 LKNLTFAYPG
-408 ENPLYKD
+408 QNPLYKD
-415 FSLSFKA
+415 FSLSFKK

-453 ILAIE
+453 VLATE

-480 AFGPINKGLT
+480 AFGPINKGLA

-511 FGNRNTQA
+511 FGNRSTQA

-533 IALDSPVIIFD
+533 IAIDSPVIIFD

-573 FSTHREEEAKIA
+573 FSTHREEEAQFA

-596 LFDSEIPPQKIDLE
+596 LFDSEVDISEKSENQSENSE
-610 KLTKFETLEGAGLL
+610 KLTKFETLEGASLL

-648 AKYLVFLGAFL
+648 AKYLVFLGFFL
-659 SSIFLKS
+659 TSIFLKT

-709 FFFFPINPGDT
+709 FFFFPINQGDT
-720 VLLHFGIIRIT
+720 VLLHFGFIKIT
-731 MEKILISVK
+731 VEKILISVK

-824 FVPLINRTLERSSN
+824 FVPLISRTLERANN

>member
-98 GPENLGFSASE
+98 GPENLGFSVSE

-170 EILAFLDKLNAQG
+170 EILDFLDKLNAQG

-194 EAERASR
+194 EAEKASR

-209 LVRDENSLDK
+209 LVKDACSLDK
-219 TDPFIKSHFCIDDGD
+219 TDSFIKSHFCIDKGD
-234 IGASSGIL
+234 IGAGSGNL
-242 GDAVSEASSSATAVH
+242 GDAVS
-257 SAQANSGV
+257 G
-265 SAFQA
+265 
-270 GSTVPAVHTVLASSG
+270 
-285 VLASQADS
+285 
-293 SVPAVHS
+293 
-300 AQASSGVS
+300 
-308 ASQASST
+308 
-315 VSDSHTPQAPSK
+315 
-327 EPASQAD
+327 
-334 SSAQASSGV
+334 
-343 PAFQAGSSA
+343 AGSSA

-359 ASSGVSAFPADSSVS
+359 APSEEPAFPAGSSVS
-374 APHTA
+374 APHAA
-379 QANSEKS
+379 QVSSEKS
-386 AAEASTQQTNLY
+386 AAATQQTSLY

-596 LFDSEIPPQKIDLE
+596 LFDSEIPPQEIDLE

-720 VLLHFGIIRIT
+720 VLLHFGIIKIT
-731 MEKILISVK
+731 VEKILISVK

>member
-1 MNTNNILVAENLS
+1 MNTNKIIQAENLS

-22 EAVKNVSLA
+22 EAVKNVSFA

-46 GKSTLARLLCGLLQ
+46 GKSTLARLLCGLLK
-60 PTTGKVEVFSENKAP
+60 PTKGNVEVFSENKAP

-109 TENIVLSSLKAVSL
+109 TENIVLSSLKTVSL
-123 EEKLEDFTS
+123 EEKIEDFTA

-143 LAGILSLNPDL
+143 LAGILALNPDL

-170 EILAFLDKLNAQG
+170 EILDFLDELNAQG

-189 THDLD
+189 THDLE
-194 EAERASR
+194 EAERANR
-201 ILVMEDGI
+201 ILVMEDGV

-219 TDPFIKSHFCIDDGD
+219 TDSFVREHFCLDVAGSGD
-234 IGASSGIL
+234 LGNAFSGASS
-242 GDAVSEASSSATAVH
+242 AATAVH
-257 SAQANSGV
+257 AVQAGSEKH
-265 SAFQA
+265 AFQA
-270 GSTVPAVHTVLASSG
+270 DFTTDNKSTVQVGSGLAASQAGSATTAVHTVLANSG
-285 VLASQADS
+285 
-293 SVPAVHS
+293 
-300 AQASSGVS
+300 
-308 ASQASST
+308 
-315 VSDSHTPQAPSK
+315 
-327 EPASQAD
+327 EPASQA
-334 SSAQASSGV
+334 G
-343 PAFQAGSSA
+343 
-352 TAVHTVQ
+352 
-359 ASSGVSAFPADSSVS
+359 SSVS
-374 APHTA
+374 TPHTA
-379 QANSEKS
+379 QAGSEKI
-386 AAEASTQQTNLY
+386 AAEAPSQDISLF

-408 ENPLYKD
+408 QNPLYKD
-415 FSLSFKA
+415 FSLSFKTS
-422 GSLTA
+422 SLTA

-453 ILAIE
+453 VLATE

-480 AFGPINKGLT
+480 AFGPINKGLA
-490 GKKLK
+490 GKRLK

-511 FGNRNTQA
+511 FGNRSTQA

-533 IALDSPVIIFD
+533 IAIDSPVIIFD

-554 RKQIFET
+554 RKQIFAT

-573 FSTHREEEAKIA
+573 FSTHREEEAQFA

-596 LFDSEIPPQKIDLE
+596 LFDSKVDISEKSENQSENSE
-610 KLTKFETLEGAGLL
+610 KLTKFETLEGASLL

-648 AKYLVFLGAFL
+648 AKYLVFLGFFL
-659 SSIFLKS
+659 TSIFLKT
-666 IPLSLVSLGIALLYA
+666 IPLSLVNLGIALLYA

-709 FFFFPINPGDT
+709 FFFFPINQEDT
-720 VLLHFGIIRIT
+720 VLLHFGIIKIT
-731 MEKILISVK
+731 VEKILISVK

-793 EASLIIKVQLIRG
+793 EASLIIKVQLVRG
-806 GLGETKGFFNRV
+806 GLGEVKGFFNRV
-818 RKLLPL
+818 GKLLPL
-824 FVPLINRTLERSSN
+824 FVPLISRTLERANN

>member
-1 MNTNNILVAENLS
+1 MNTNKIIQVENLS

-22 EAVKNVSLA
+22 EAVKNVSFA

-46 GKSTLARLLCGLLQ
+46 GKSTLARLLCGLLK
-60 PTTGKVEVFSENKAP
+60 PTKGNVEVFSENKAP

-123 EEKLEDFTS
+123 EEKIEDFTS
-132 NLSLGQTQKLA
+132 TLSLGQTQKLA
-143 LAGILSLNPDL
+143 LAGILALNPDL

-170 EILAFLDKLNAQG
+170 EILDFLDRENQKG

-194 EAERASR
+194 EAERANR
-201 ILVMEDGI
+201 ILVMEDGVLI
-209 LVRDENSLDK
+209 RDESSLNKDE
-219 TDPFIKSHFCIDDGD
+219 PFVREHFCLEGVGSSFLGNAFS
-234 IGASSGIL
+234 GAGSGT
-242 GDAVSEASSSATAVH
+242 TAVH
-257 SAQANSGV
+257 SVQAGPEKH
-265 SAFQA
+265 AFQA
-270 GSTVPAVHTVLASSG
+270 DFTTDNKSTVQVSSGLAASQAVSTVSAVHSVLADSKEHALQVVSPTDVDSTVLASS
-285 VLASQADS
+285 
-293 SVPAVHS
+293 
-300 AQASSGVS
+300 
-308 ASQASST
+308 
-315 VSDSHTPQAPSK
+315 
-327 EPASQAD
+327 
-334 SSAQASSGV
+334 
-343 PAFQAGSSA
+343 
-352 TAVHTVQ
+352 
-359 ASSGVSAFPADSSVS
+359 
-374 APHTA
+374 
-379 QANSEKS
+379 EKS
-386 AAEASTQQTNLY
+386 ATEASTQETSLF

-408 ENPLYKD
+408 QNPLYKD
-415 FSLSFKA
+415 FSLSFKK

-453 ILAIE
+453 VLATE

-480 AFGPINKGLT
+480 AFGPINKGLA
-490 GKKLK
+490 GKRLK

-511 FGNRNTQA
+511 FGNRSTQA

-533 IALDSPVIIFD
+533 IAIDSPVIIFD

-596 LFDSEIPPQKIDLE
+596 LFDSEVDITEKSETQSENSE
-610 KLTKFETLEGAGLL
+610 KLTKFETLEGASLL

-648 AKYLVFLGAFL
+648 AKYLVFLGFFL
-659 SSIFLKS
+659 TSIFLKT

-709 FFFFPINPGDT
+709 FFFFPINKGDT
-720 VLLHFGIIRIT
+720 ILLHFGIIKIT
-731 MEKILISVK
+731 VEKILISVK

-824 FVPLINRTLERSSN
+824 FVPLISRTLERANN

>member
-1 MNTNNILVAENLS
+1 MNTNNIIQAENLS

-22 EAVKNVSLA
+22 EAVKNVSFA

-46 GKSTLARLLCGLLQ
+46 GKSTLARLLCGLLK
-60 PTTGKVEVFSENKAP
+60 PTKGNVEVFSENKAP

-89 SIVKTDTSF
+89 SIVKTDTEF
-98 GPENLGFSASE
+98 GPENLGFSATE
-109 TENIVLSSLKAVSL
+109 TENIVLSSLKTVSL
-123 EEKLEDFTS
+123 EEKIEDFTA

-143 LAGILSLNPDL
+143 LAGILALNPDL

-170 EILAFLDKLNAQG
+170 EILDFLDRENQKG

-189 THDLD
+189 THDLE
-194 EAERASR
+194 EAERANR

-209 LVRDENSLDK
+209 LIRDENSLDK
-219 TDPFIKSHFCIDDGD
+219 TDSFIKSHFCIDENDAEAGSGF
-234 IGASSGIL
+234 GA
-242 GDAVSEASSSATAVH
+242 V
-257 SAQANSGV
+257 
-265 SAFQA
+265 AFQA
-270 GSTVPAVHTVLASSG
+270 DFSEKSDSCV
-285 VLASQADS
+285 QADS
-293 SVPAVHS
+293 KEHALQVGSPTDVDSTV
-300 AQASSGVS
+300 QASSKEV
-308 ASQASST
+308 AS
-315 VSDSHTPQAPSK
+315 
-327 EPASQAD
+327 
-334 SSAQASSGV
+334 
-343 PAFQAGSSA
+343 QAGSSA
-352 TAVHTVQ
+352 TAPHTVQ
-359 ASSGVSAFPADSSVS
+359 AG
-374 APHTA
+374 
-379 QANSEKS
+379 SEKS
-386 AAEASTQQTNLY
+386 AAEASTQETSLF

-408 ENPLYKD
+408 QNPLYKD
-415 FSLSFKA
+415 FSLSFKK

-453 ILAIE
+453 VLATE

-480 AFGPINKGLT
+480 AFGPINKGLA
-490 GKKLK
+490 GKRLK

-511 FGNRNTQA
+511 FGNRSTQA

-533 IALDSPVIIFD
+533 IAIDSPVIIFD

-596 LFDSEIPPQKIDLE
+596 LFDSEVDISEKSENQSENSE
-610 KLTKFETLEGAGLL
+610 KLTKFETLEGASLL

-648 AKYLVFLGAFL
+648 AKYLVFLGFFL
-659 SSIFLKS
+659 TSIFLKT

-681 ALAKMPFKK
+681 GLAKMPFKK

-709 FFFFPINPGDT
+709 FFFFPINNGDT
-720 VLLHFGIIRIT
+720 ILLHFGIIKIT
-731 MEKILISVK
+731 VEKILISVK

-818 RKLLPL
+818 QKLLPL
-824 FVPLINRTLERSSN
+824 FVPLISRTLERANN